1 MASECW
7 FIRPSSY
14 EQWRSELGY
23 RMGMWHMVELG
34 WANLG
39 SIVSQVWAAND
50 EMVEPSIPTNA
61 SPAQAP

>member
-1 MASECW
+1 
-7 FIRPSSY
+7 
-14 EQWRSELGY
+14 
-23 RMGMWHMVELG
+23 MGMWHMVELG